1 MRRPEYH
8 WKQLRKDISVSKI
21 CEKKLGKL
29 WKLKAE
35 VVPVV
40 AVILGTISRYLKF

>member
-1 MRRPEYH
+1 METIKKRYISF
-8 WKQLRKDISVSKI
+8 QDLRK
-21 CEKKLGKL
+21 ELGKL